1 VPLAPGWISA
11 TRSLRQ
17 EIRTVDPENGHFS
30 RVQKEREHGNSARRN
45 SILEDLMIRVLA
57 FAFCATTFALVLTH
71 EASALRRGGVHAGD
85 LRGANFRGA
94 YRGGLRGYRG
104 YRGIRAG
111 VWGGRRYGAGRRW
124 YGYAGRPYR
133 AYGAAA
139 LAGAYAYNYP
149 SYSYAYMSPSP
160 YSTIGATG
168 TTAAAKTPGMC
179 GTYFYWKGGS
189 CVDARAK

>member
-94 YRGGLRGYRG
+94 YRGGLRAGGYRG
-104 YRGIRAG
+104 YRGR
-111 VWGGRRYGAGRRW
+111 

-160 YSTIGATG
+160 YGAIGATG